1 MDNRYEIRLS
11 GFGGQGLIFAGI
23 VLAEA
28 VGIYEGKYVTQS
40 QSYGPEARGGK
51 SKAEVVVSDTPILY
65 PKAIGVDLLL
75 AMSQDACDTYFFDL
89 KPSGKL
95 IVDSTFVKESPI
107 THTIFIPFTHIART
121 EIGKT
126 MVANIV
132 ALGAICRISNI
143 VSCDSLQ
150 KALAGLAP
158 KGTEAV
164 NLKALNAGI
173 KAAAQFHL

>member
-1 MDNRYEIRLS
+1 MAERYEIRLS

-28 VGIYEGKYVTQS
+28 IGIYEGKYVTQT

-51 SKAEVVVSDTPILY
+51 SKAEIVVSDAPILY
-65 PKAIGVDLLL
+65 PKALGVDLLL
-75 AMSQDACDTYFFDL
+75 AMSQNACDTYFSDL

-107 THTIFIPFTHIART
+107 TDTIFIPFTHIART
-121 EIGKT
+121 QIGKT
-126 MVANIV
+126 IVANIV
-132 ALGAICRISNI
+132 ALGSICRISNI
-143 VSCDSLQ
+143 VSRDSLQ
-150 KALAGLAP
+150 KALVGLAP
-158 KGTEAV
+158 KGTKEV

-173 KAAAQFHL
+173 KAAAKF